1 MGRKMIR
8 RPAWA
13 LVLLL
18 AGVARAD
25 LGELVD
31 RLPAHANAIVA
42 VDVAP
47 LLAARQAGGDV
58 PRSPVPLPRVAGLQ
72 GLVLAAHVK
81 TGTMEPAWEVAVMRV
96 AQKPSMGAVASASGG
111 FVDAVAG
118 REAAWCA
125 NDTYCILLDDRTLGS
140 VFPAD
145 RQFAARWAS
154 PSTAGVTAGASER
167 EYLRAAAS
175 LVKPGTPLVV
185 ALDLKDA
192 VSETGVRRA
201 LESGGAQWAAGLP
214 VGEASARLLAGVR
227 GVTVR
232 VSNIGPDGAEGVLAV
247 EFQGDAA
254 PLAPAAK
261 SLVVGLLSENGLSVP
276 DLGEWQY
283 AAEGRSLTGT
293 GRLSPGGIER
303 LVGFLDTPAVASPD
317 ATAGKANGGAEQAA
331 ASAGGAAA
339 ASKAYYKSVS
349 SVLDYFRP
357 GTSLAESAAWLNRN
371 ARRID
376 QLPSDGV
383 DPDLLLYGADVSARL
398 REAAGILSAGQQRV
412 RARSLSAQAP
422 AAYAAGQR
430 DAQRAAQT
438 RADVTNAKRQA
449 EQAASEERANAIQEA
464 AKPLQA
470 ANEARGKVRAA
481 MAQKYGGGF

>member
-8 RPAWA
+8 RATCLAA
-13 LVLLL
+13 LLI
-18 AGVARAD
+18 AGAARAD

-31 RLPAHANAIVA
+31 RLPSHANAIVA

-47 LLAARQAGGDV
+47 LLAARQGGGDV
-58 PRSPVPLPRVAGLQ
+58 PHSPVPLPKVAGLQ

-96 AQKPSMGAVASASGG
+96 AQKPSMAAVASASGG
-111 FVDAVAG
+111 FVDAVSG

-125 NDTYCILLDDRTLGS
+125 NDTYCVLLDDRTLGS

-154 PSTAGVTAGASER
+154 PSAAGGTTGASDR

-175 LVKPGTPLVV
+175 LVKPGTPLVI
-185 ALDLKDA
+185 AIDLKDA
-192 VSETGVRRA
+192 VSEAGVRQA
-201 LESGGAQWAAGLP
+201 LQAGGAPWASGISGG
-214 VGEASARLLAGVR
+214 EATAARLLAGVR

-232 VSNIGPDGAEGVLAV
+232 VTNIGPDGAEGALAV
-247 EFQGDAA
+247 EFQGDAT

-261 SLVVGLLSENGLSVP
+261 SLVVGVLSDNGLSVP
-276 DLGEWQY
+276 DLAQWQF
-283 AAEGRSLTGT
+283 AAEGRALTGT

-303 LVGFLDTPAVASPD
+303 LVGFLDSPTVASPEG
-317 ATAGKANGGAEQAA
+317 GKSDGGAEQAGA
-331 ASAGGAAA
+331 KGGAAA
-339 ASKAYYKSVS
+339 APSRAYYKSVS
-349 SVLDYFRP
+349 SVLDSFTA
-357 GTSLAESAAWLNRN
+357 GSSLADSAGWLNRN

-383 DPDLLLYGADVSARL
+383 DPELLLFGAEVSARL
-398 REAAGILSAGQQRV
+398 REAAGILAAGQQRV

-422 AAYAAGQR
+422 AAYTAGQR
-430 DAQRAAQT
+430 DSARAAQA
-438 RADVTNAKRQA
+438 RADVVNAKRQA

-464 AKPLQA
+464 SKPLQA
-470 ANEARGKVRAA
+470 AAEARGKVRAA

>member
-1 MGRKMIR
+1 
-8 RPAWA
+8 
-13 LVLLL
+13 
-18 AGVARAD
+18 
-25 LGELVD
+25 
-31 RLPAHANAIVA
+31 
-42 VDVAP
+42 
-47 LLAARQAGGDV
+47 
-58 PRSPVPLPRVAGLQ
+58 VAGLQ

-96 AQKPSMGAVASASGG
+96 AQKPSMSAVASASGG

-125 NDTYCILLDDRTLGS
+125 NDTYCVLLDDRTLGS

-154 PSTAGVTAGASER
+154 RSTAGVTAGASDR

-175 LVKPGTPLVV
+175 LVKPGTPLVIAV
-185 ALDLKDA
+185 DLKDVA
-192 VSETGVRRA
+192 SEAGVRRA
-201 LESGGAQWAAGLP
+201 VQGGRPRWAADLP
-214 VGEASARLLAGVR
+214 GDEASAARLLAGVR

-232 VSNIGPDGAEGVLAV
+232 VMNVGPQGADGALAI

-261 SLVVGLLSENGLSVP
+261 SLVLGLLSENGLSVP
-276 DLGEWQY
+276 DLGEWQF
-283 AAEGRSLTGT
+283 AAEGRAVAGS
-293 GRLSPGGIER
+293 GRLSPAGIER
-303 LVGFLDTPAVASPD
+303 LISFLDTPAFASTE
-317 ATAGKANGGAEQAA
+317 ARAGKADGGAEQAA
-331 ASAGGAAA
+331 AVAAGGSGGAGAAA
-339 ASKAYYKSVS
+339 SRAYYKSVS
-349 SVLDYFRP
+349 SVLDSIRA
-357 GTSLAESAAWLNRN
+357 GASLAESAGWLTRN

-383 DPDLLLYGADVSARL
+383 DPDLLLFGADVSARL

-438 RADVTNAKRQA
+438 RADVVNARRQA

-464 AKPLQA
+464 SKPLQA
-470 ANEARGKVRAA
+470 ATEARGKVRAA
-481 MAQKYGGGF
+481 MSQKYGGGF

>member
-1 MGRKMIR
+1 
-8 RPAWA
+8 
-13 LVLLL
+13 
-18 AGVARAD
+18 
-25 LGELVD
+25 
-31 RLPAHANAIVA
+31 
-42 VDVAP
+42 
-47 LLAARQAGGDV
+47 
-58 PRSPVPLPRVAGLQ
+58 
-72 GLVLAAHVK
+72 
-81 TGTMEPAWEVAVMRV
+81 
-96 AQKPSMGAVASASGG
+96 
-111 FVDAVAG
+111 
-118 REAAWCA
+118 
-125 NDTYCILLDDRTLGS
+125 
-140 VFPAD
+140 
-145 RQFAARWAS
+145 
-154 PSTAGVTAGASER
+154 
-167 EYLRAAAS
+167 
-175 LVKPGTPLVV
+175 
-185 ALDLKDA
+185 
-192 VSETGVRRA
+192 
-201 LESGGAQWAAGLP
+201 
-214 VGEASARLLAGVR
+214 
-227 GVTVR
+227 
-232 VSNIGPDGAEGVLAV
+232 
-247 EFQGDAA
+247 
-254 PLAPAAK
+254 
-261 SLVVGLLSENGLSVP
+261 VGLLSENGLSVP

-331 ASAGGAAA
+331 ASAGGTAA